1 MRIVVLNMM
10 NFFKNLPQNDSVDVW
25 LFRLVALT
33 FFLLPIGTSPP
44 LISAILAVV
53 VFIAAG
59 RIKMIPG
66 IVSTVWFWPVLFLLV
81 IPWLWL
87 MSSEN
92 LDLGIDYAMKGKY
105 WCVAFVTASLCI
117 SHSQVYT
124 AVKCLWAGL
133 TIGALVA
140 LYQAV
145 VHGFGYQDFLGFGI
159 THTLLS
165 NYLII
170 GMLMVGFY
178 FKQTSDK
185 RVKVSLLMM
194 ALLFL
199 FHMAVLRGKSGYLV
213 FILAAPFIARDILNR
228 WPNWVKGIVA
238 LIMVL
243 SFLSFPP
250 VLDRIMEPFKQLKTM
265 QTVSLEDPDSEVEPR
280 FFIFSQAALALKQH
294 PIMGIGTGSFLEFT
308 RANGVKK
315 LAHPHNNLIYMWV
328 SFGIAGLFCIL
339 WLFGRLFFT
348 AWKGRHTA
356 LGYLIL
362 TSSLVLFATGMFDT
376 QILNTNT
383 LLMLT
388 IIYGLQGPL
397 IRIREKEMHG

>member
-1 MRIVVLNMM
+1 MMRSLKIFLVNGEA
-10 NFFKNLPQNDSVDVW
+10 DVW

-44 LISAILAVV
+44 LISASLAVV
-53 VFIAAG
+53 VFFATG
-59 RIKMIPG
+59 KFRQIPG
-66 IVSTVWFWPVLFLLV
+66 VLTASWFVPVVCLFV
-81 IPWLWL
+81 IPWVWL
-87 MSSEN
+87 AISQN

-105 WCVAFVTASLCI
+105 WSVAIVAATLWI
-117 SHSQVYT
+117 SDNQVFT
-124 AVKCLWAGL
+124 LVKCLWAGL
-133 TIGALVA
+133 VIGALLA

-165 NYLII
+165 NYLIV

-178 FKQTSDK
+178 FRRTNDRKLNLW
-185 RVKVSLLMM
+185 LLIM

-199 FHMAVLRGKSGYLV
+199 FHLAVLRGKSGYLI
-213 FILAAPFIARDILNR
+213 FILAVPFIARDILFR
-228 WPNWVKGIVA
+228 WPNWIKGTVVVV
-238 LIMVL
+238 LVL

-250 VLDRIMEPFKQLKTM
+250 VRNRIMEPVKQLKNM
-265 QTVSLEDPDSEVEPR
+265 RTVSLDDPDSEVEPR

-294 PIMGIGTGSFLEFT
+294 PVMGIGTGSFLEFT

-328 SFGIAGLFCIL
+328 SFGIAGLGCIL
-339 WLFGRLFFT
+339 WLFGRLFYT
-348 AWKGRHTA
+348 AWKSRKTP
-356 LGYLIL
+356 LGYFVL
-362 TSSLVLFATGMFDT
+362 TSSLVLFATGLFDT
-376 QILNTNT
+376 QFLNTNT
-383 LLMLT
+383 LLLLT

-397 IRIREKEMHG
+397 IRARAEVMNG